1 MKLHAKYSRD
11 YPDTPPQLNLME
23 PHLLSNDLM
32 KELLAEINELAKS
45 RIGEVRI
52 IIIGME

>member
-1 MKLHAKYSRD
+1 MKLHAKYWRD
-11 YPDTPPQLNLME
+11 YPDTPPQLNLIE

-45 RIGEVRI
+45 RVGEVRI
-52 IIIGME
+52 IIIVME